1 MKKNKM
7 VLLVIYF
14 LTAAGLVALDQF
26 SKFLAINHLKD
37 KEPIVIIKNVF
48 ELLYVENKG
57 AAYGMLAGKI
67 SLFLI
72 ITFILVPL
80 LIFSIYKIS
89 SIIDFFGSKVNIT
102 AFKIL
107 QIDMVVIIA
116 GAIGNFIDRVTK
128 GYVVDYFYFKLIDFP
143 VFNVADCYI
152 TVAVIVFLIICFFIL
167 KDNELDYLM
176 TSKKKWQVENEAE

>member
-1 MKKNKM
+1 MKKNK
-7 VLLVIYF
+7 VILYIIYF
-14 LTAAGLVALDQF
+14 FIAAGLIAFDQF
-26 SKFLAINHLKD
+26 SKVLAINHLKD
-37 KEPIVIIKNVF
+37 KNPIVIIKNVF

-80 LIFSIYKIS
+80 LIFSIHKIS
-89 SIIDFFGSKVNIT
+89 NIIEEFGDKVNVI

-107 QIDMVVIIA
+107 QIDMVVIVA

-128 GYVVDYFYFKLIDFP
+128 GYVIDYFYFKLIDFP

-152 TVAVIVFLIICFFIL
+152 TVAVIVFLIICFFVL
-167 KDNELDYLM
+167 KENELDYLM
-176 TSKKKWQVENEAE
+176 SSKKKWQVENEAE

>member
-1 MKKNKM
+1 MKKNKV
-7 VLLVIYF
+7 VLYIIF
-14 LTAAGLVALDQF
+14 LLTTLGLVAFDQF
-26 SKFLAINHLKD
+26 SKVLAVNHLKD
-37 KEPIVIIKNVF
+37 KEPIVIIKGIF

-72 ITFILVPL
+72 ITFILIPIIIYS
-80 LIFSIYKIS
+80 IFKIS
-89 SIIDFFGSKVNIT
+89 NIIEHFEDKVNVK

-107 QIDMVVIIA
+107 QIDMIIVLA

-152 TVAVIVFLIICFFIL
+152 TVAVAVMLIMCFFVL
-167 KDNELDYLM
+167 KEKELDYLM
-176 TSKKKWQVENEAE
+176 SSKKKWQVEDES

>member
-1 MKKNKM
+1 MKKNK
-7 VLLVIYF
+7 VILYIIY
-14 LTAAGLVALDQF
+14 LITTIGLIALDQF
-26 SKFLAINHLKD
+26 SKILAINHLKN
-37 KEPIVIIKNVF
+37 KEPIVIFKNVF

-57 AAYGMLAGKI
+57 AAYGMMAGKI

-80 LIFSIYKIS
+80 IIYGVFKIS
-89 SIIDFFGSKVNIT
+89 NIIEYFGDKVNIT

-107 QIDMVVIIA
+107 QIDLIVIIA

-152 TVAVIVFLIICFFIL
+152 TVAVIVMLIMCFFVL
-167 KDNELDYLM
+167 KEKELDYLIG
-176 TSKKKWQVENEAE
+176 SKKKWQVEDESK

>member
-1 MKKNKM
+1 MKKNK
-7 VLLVIYF
+7 VILYIIY
-14 LTAAGLVALDQF
+14 LITTIGLIALDQF
-26 SKFLAINHLKD
+26 SKILAINHLKN
-37 KEPIVIIKNVF
+37 KEPIVIFKNVF

-57 AAYGMLAGKI
+57 AAYGMMAGKI

-80 LIFSIYKIS
+80 IIYGVFKIS
-89 SIIDFFGSKVNIT
+89 NIIEYFGDKVNNT

-107 QIDMVVIIA
+107 QIDLIVIIA

-152 TVAVIVFLIICFFIL
+152 TVAVIVMLIMCFFVL
-167 KDNELDYLM
+167 KEKELDYLIG
-176 TSKKKWQVENEAE
+176 SKKKWQVEDESK

>member
-1 MKKNKM
+1 MKKNRV
-7 VLLVIYF
+7 VLYLIYLF
-14 LTAAGLVALDQF
+14 TIIGLIVLDQY
-26 SKFLAINHLKD
+26 SKILAINYLKNKD
-37 KEPIVIIKNVF
+37 SIAIFKDVF
-48 ELLYVENKG
+48 ELSYVENKG

-67 SLFLI
+67 NLFLI
-72 ITFILVPL
+72 ITFILVPVM
-80 LIFSIYKIS
+80 IYGIHKIS
-89 SIIDFFGSKVNIT
+89 NIIDFFGDKVNKT

-107 QIDMVVIIA
+107 QIDLAVIIA

-152 TVAVIVFLIICFFIL
+152 TVAVVILLIICVFRL

-176 TSKKKWQVENEAE
+176 GSKKKWQVEDES

>member
-1 MKKNKM
+1 MKKNKL
-7 VLLVIYF
+7 VLYIIYLF
-14 LTAAGLVALDQF
+14 TAIGLIVADQY
-26 SKFLAINHLKD
+26 SKILAINHLKN
-37 KEPIVIIKNVF
+37 KEPIVIFKGIF

-67 SLFLI
+67 SLFVI

-80 LIFSIYKIS
+80 IIYGIFKIT
-89 SIIDFFGSKVNIT
+89 SIIEFFGDKVNVLT
-102 AFKIL
+102 FKIL
-107 QIDMVVIIA
+107 QIDMVLVLA

-152 TVAVIVFLIICFFIL
+152 TVSVVVMLIICFFGL
-167 KDNELDYLM
+167 KEKELDYLLG
-176 TSKKKWQVENEAE
+176 SKKKWQVDDESK